1 MKIAHLISHDA
12 LNGVATSTKTLI
24 DNQIKAGH
32 EVMLIHPRKSW
43 IQRQKF
49 AGPVKMLESSFRTVP
64 DDLRNTGYPIR
75 DWGRTLVHAHG
86 SRANKFLMIFT
97 IADGAPAVMTA
108 HTRQFQIPWR
118 FAHAVVGLS
127 RQTADYYIKR
137 LLVSPAR
144 MHIVPNMFDSA
155 ALRPVSAETRSVAR
169 QKLGIRQEAFVL
181 GSVGLIGERKRQIDM
196 LRILKQL
203 LEKGID
209 AELMLVGGVDKSAV
223 MPGWQD
229 ALGDPALRGRVHL
242 AGPREDAVGL
252 VPAMDL
258 FLCTSIAEEAPI
270 APLEAMAQSIPA
282 ISTDVGNMEDL
293 LPADRIFM
301 IGDVPAMAVEAERL
315 YRDAEARQRAGAAD
329 REKVVEQLAPEA
341 MLPQIEDIYLAA
353 LSRARD
359 RGWKYFKD
367 PADRWVPGRAR

>member
-49 AGPVKMLESSFRTVP
+49 VGPVKMLESSFRTNP
-64 DDLRNTGYPIR
+64 TDLRNTGYPIR

-155 ALRPVSAETRSVAR
+155 ALRPVSAEARSLAR
-169 QKLGIRQEAFVL
+169 QKLGIRQDTFLL
-181 GSVGLIGERKRQIDM
+181 GSVGLIGTRKRQIDM
-196 LRILKQL
+196 LRILKRL
-203 LEKGID
+203 LGKGID
-209 AELMLVGGVDKSAV
+209 AELMLVGGVDKSAI
-223 MPGWQD
+223 MPGWQG
-229 ALGDPALRGRVHL
+229 ALDDPALRGKVHL
-242 AGPREDAVGL
+242 VGPREDAVQL
-252 VPAMDL
+252 VAAMDL

-270 APLEAMAQSIPA
+270 APLEAMAQAIPV

-293 LPADRIFM
+293 LPADRLFTV
-301 IGDVPAMAVEAERL
+301 GDVDGLSKAAERFA
-315 YRDAEARQRAGAAD
+315 RDPQWQVEAGAAD
-329 REKVVEQLAPEA
+329 RQTVTEQLAPEA
-341 MLPQIEDIYLAA
+341 MLPQIEDIYFAA

-359 RGWKYFKD
+359 RGWKYFKN
-367 PADRWVPGRAR
+367 PADRWAPDKAR

>member
-12 LNGVATSTKTLI
+12 LNGVATSTKTLV

-43 IQRQKF
+43 IERQKF
-49 AGPVKMLESSFRTVP
+49 AGPVKMLQSSFRTNP
-64 DDLRNTGYPIR
+64 TDLRNTGYPIR

-137 LLVSPAR
+137 LLVSPSR

-155 ALRPVSAETRSVAR
+155 ALQPVSPEARNLAR
-169 QKLGIRQEAFVL
+169 QKLGIRENTFLL
-181 GSVGLIGERKRQIDM
+181 GSVGLIGVRKRQIDM
-196 LRILKQL
+196 LAILKQL

-209 AELMLVGGVDKSAV
+209 AELMLVGGLDGKEG
-223 MPGWQD
+223 MPGWHA
-229 ALGDPALRGRVHL
+229 ALKDPILNGKVHL
-242 AGPREDAVGL
+242 VGPREDAVEL
-252 VPAMDL
+252 VAAMDL

-270 APLEAMAQSIPA
+270 APLEAMAQAIPA

-293 LPADRIFM
+293 LPADRLFTV
-301 IGDVPAMAVEAERL
+301 GDVDGLSKAAERF
-315 YRDAEARQRAGAAD
+315 ARNPQWQVEAGAAD
-329 REKVVEQLAPEA
+329 RQKVTEQLAPEA

-359 RGWKYFKD
+359 RGWKYFKN
-367 PADRWVPGRAR
+367 PADRWVPGKAR

>member
-12 LNGVATSTKTLI
+12 LNGVATSTKTLV

-43 IQRQKF
+43 IERQKF
-49 AGPVKMLESSFRTVP
+49 AGPVKMLQSSFRTNP
-64 DDLRNTGYPIR
+64 TDLRNTGYPIR

-155 ALRPVSAETRSVAR
+155 ALQPVSPEVRNLAR
-169 QKLGIRQEAFVL
+169 QKLGIRENTFLL
-181 GSVGLIGERKRQIDM
+181 GSVGLIGVRKRQIDM
-196 LRILKQL
+196 LSILKRL
-203 LEKGID
+203 LQKGID
-209 AELMLVGGVDKSAV
+209 AELMLVGGLDGKEG
-223 MPGWQD
+223 MPGWHA
-229 ALGDPALRGRVHL
+229 ALKDPILNGKVHL
-242 AGPREDAVGL
+242 VGPREDAVEL
-252 VPAMDL
+252 VAAMDL

-270 APLEAMAQSIPA
+270 APLEAMAQAIPA

-293 LPADRIFM
+293 LPADRLFTV
-301 IGDVPAMAVEAERL
+301 GDVDGLSKAAERF
-315 YRDAEARQRAGAAD
+315 ARNPQWQVEAGAAD
-329 REKVVEQLAPEA
+329 RQKVTEQLAPEA

-359 RGWKYFKD
+359 RGWKYFKN
-367 PADRWVPGRAR
+367 PADRWVPGKAR

>member
-12 LNGVATSTKTLI
+12 LNGVATSTKTLV

-43 IQRQKF
+43 IERQSF
-49 AGPVKMLESSFRTVP
+49 AGPVKMLQSSFRTNP
-64 DDLRNTGYPIR
+64 TDLRNTGYPIR

-137 LLVSPAR
+137 LLVSPSR

-155 ALRPVSAETRSVAR
+155 ALQPVSAEARSVAR
-169 QKLGIRQEAFVL
+169 QNLGIREESFLL
-181 GSVGLIGERKRQIDM
+181 GSVGLIGTRKRQIDM

-203 LEKGID
+203 LGKGID
-209 AELMLVGGVDKSAV
+209 AELMLVGGVDKSDL
-223 MPGWQD
+223 MPGWQE

-242 AGPREDAVGL
+242 TGPREDAVQL

-270 APLEAMAQSIPA
+270 APLEAMAQAIPA

-293 LPADRIFM
+293 LPADRLFRV
-301 IGDVPAMAVEAERL
+301 GDVDGLSKAAEGFA
-315 YRDAEARQRAGAAD
+315 RDPQWQAQAGVAD
-329 REKVVEQLAPEA
+329 RRKVIEQLAPEA

-359 RGWKYFKD
+359 RGWKYFKN
-367 PADRWVPGRAR
+367 PADRWVPDKAR